1 MKNRFDL
8 EENLMKCWHVTDDL
22 DMLAEIVGGTE
33 MNAKDQDKLLNIII
47 GMKEM
52 YNARFSATFEVFE
65 ELIKNGNFEKTNG
78 WHF

>member
-52 YNARFSATFEVFE
+52 YNARFSTTFEVFE